1 MAKVLVIDDEKS
13 IRNTLKDV
21 LEYEKNNVD
30 LADNGIDALKKVS
43 ENSYDLIFSDIKMPE
58 MDGIEVLQKI
68 KEINDEVPVVMIS
81 GHGNIETAV
90 ECIKKGA
97 FDFIEKPIDLNRLL
111 VTMRNALDKTN
122 LMTET
127 KVLKKKV
134 DKKYEMI
141 GESEALQKVKDIIDK
156 VATTDARI
164 LITGPNG
171 TGKEVVARQIYS
183 MSNRAGKPFVE
194 VNCAAI
200 PSELIESELFG
211 HEKGAFTSAIKSRSG
226 KFEQANGGT
235 IFLDEIGD
243 MSLSAQAK
251 VLRCLQENV
260 ISPVGSDKDIKIDVR
275 VIAATNKNLKE
286 EIEKGNFREDLYHRL
301 SVILINVP
309 ALDERKDDIPLLIKH
324 FAKQICDE
332 YEYKYALSKS
342 YLSYRDEAKLLAKA
356 SNNEAI
362 LIALL
367 DFTWASNSATSLS
380 FFSCSSL
387 ALSSSIGVLL
397 QEMAL
402 KLRITA
408 SSDENVIL
416 IITF

>member
-1 MAKVLVIDDEKS
+1 MAKILVIDDEKS
-13 IRNTLKDV
+13 IRNTMKDI
-21 LEYEKNNVD
+21 LEYEKNEVD
-30 LADNGIDALKKVS
+30 CAEDGMSGLEMLKGKT
-43 ENSYDLIFSDIKMPE
+43 YDLIFSDIKMPL
-58 MDGIEVLQKI
+58 MDGIEVLEKI
-68 KEINDEVPVVMIS
+68 REQNEEVPVVMIS

-111 VTMRNALDKTN
+111 VTMRNALDKTS
-122 LMTET
+122 LVTQT
-127 KVLKKKV
+127 KVLKRKI

-141 GESEALQKVKDIIDK
+141 GESASLGKVRELIGK
-156 VATTDARI
+156 VAPTEARV

-171 TGKEVVARQIYS
+171 TGKEVVARQIYQLS
-183 MSNRAGKPFVE
+183 KRHSAPFVE

-211 HEKGAFTSAIKSRSG
+211 HEKGAFTSAIKQRSG

-275 VIAATNKNLKE
+275 VIAATNKNLRE

-301 SVILINVP
+301 SVIVIDVP
-309 ALDERKDDIPLLIKH
+309 SLDDRKEDIPLLISH
-324 FAKQICDE
+324 FASQICE
-332 YEYKYALSKS
+332 EQG
-342 YLSYRDEAKLLAKA
+342 
-356 SNNEAI
+356 
-362 LIALL
+362 
-367 DFTWASNSATSLS
+367 T
-380 FFSCSSL
+380 
-387 ALSSSIGVLL
+387 
-397 QEMAL
+397 AL
-402 KLRITA
+402 KKFDEKAIRKLQNRTWSGNIRELR
-408 SSDENVIL
+408 NVVERL
-416 IITF
+416 IILGGSVITEDDVTNFVI